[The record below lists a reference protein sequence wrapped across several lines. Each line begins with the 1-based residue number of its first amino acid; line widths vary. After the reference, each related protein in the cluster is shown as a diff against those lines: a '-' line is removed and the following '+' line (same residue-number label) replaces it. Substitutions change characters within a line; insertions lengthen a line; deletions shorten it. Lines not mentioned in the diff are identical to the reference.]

1 MPGTPYP
8 PEQQAA
14 VFKAIEEHIA
24 EFGPRTYG
32 KIFEQFPDVNRST
45 IWNWIKRV
53 RENPPSQDR
62 IRALH
67 HQLQERIKNGA
78 DRTLPAP
85 PPAGLYTDDPAT
97 AMARLDFAAEIPR
110 LYRDA
115 EMLRSFS
122 ILERTDE
129 ATGLKYEKIRNP
141 VAFEKS
147 IRARAAIIES
157 GLSVM
162 KELWNIATIQRFYE
176 MMIEEIGKADIDT
189 QKRILVRMRSL
200 SERYGMTM
208 SMGA

>member
-1 MPGTPYP
+1 MASPYT
-8 PEQQAA
+8 PEQRAA
-14 VFKAIEEHIA
+14 VVKAIEEHIA
-24 EFGPRTYG
+24 EFGPRGYR
-32 KIFEQFPDVNRST
+32 KVFERFPDVKETT
-45 IWNWIKRV
+45 IWQWIQRV
-53 RENPPSQDR
+53 RSDPPSQER
-62 IRALH
+62 IRSLH
-67 HQLQERIKNGA
+67 LQLQERIKNGL

-85 PPAGLYTDDPAT
+85 PPAGLYTDDPET
-97 AMARLDFAAEIPR
+97 AMARLDFAVEIPK

-147 IRARAAIIES
+147 IRARAQIIES

-162 KELWNIATIQRFYE
+162 KELWSIANIQRFYE
-176 MMIEEIGKADIDT
+176 MMIEEIGKADVDT
-189 QKRILVRMRSL
+189 QKRILVRLRSL

-208 SMGA
+208 AMRF